1 MVPLN
6 FGKQKENLGHFL
18 ADKISSPHAEFSRDS
33 GPESKAWHQLRH
45 LCTIIGTNPILFFVH
60 KLSSFKRYLLCS
72 VHTHGVDNLIFK
84 RQGKL

>member
-6 FGKQKENLGHFL
+6 FDKQKENLGHFL

-45 LCTIIGTNPILFFVH
+45 LYMTMKTNPILFFTD
-60 KLSSFKRYLLCS
+60 KSSSLKRYLLDVNHIPVLYTS
-72 VHTHGVDNLIFK
+72 
-84 RQGKL
+84 

>member
-45 LCTIIGTNPILFFVH
+45 LCTIIRTNHILFLTY
-60 KLSSFKRYLLCS
+60 KSLSFKLYLLDVKYIPMVYTS
-72 VHTHGVDNLIFK
+72 
-84 RQGKL
+84 